1 MEEDKKMETEEVKEV
16 VVDEIVDETMAKE
29 MQEEK
34 IESRKVEVETFKT
47 NLEKATE
54 ATKYQKLQII
64 TAGKLRKLQMEGDLQ
79 KLIKPQFKYQEDE
92 RFWELNKETL
102 EYKDIME
109 KHLDKEKVVQ
119 MEKGLVHLQEQL
131 DNAEKMLKEELA
143 KVE

>member
-109 KHLDKEKVVQ
+109 EHLDAEKVVQ